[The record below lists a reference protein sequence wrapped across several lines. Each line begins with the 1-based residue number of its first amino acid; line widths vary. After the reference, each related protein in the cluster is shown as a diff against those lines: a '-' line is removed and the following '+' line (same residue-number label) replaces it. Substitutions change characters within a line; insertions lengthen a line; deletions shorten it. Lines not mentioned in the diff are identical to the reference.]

1 MPSAALG
8 RDGSIAE
15 CNTRQGSDFAECSTQ
30 QSVFPGYP
38 RFLPCRVL
46 WLLAYCTRQRPSL
59 PSATLGKMTRATL
72 FIYLYIF
79 HPNRQKIHIK
89 HHIHIINIT
98 CKAATTQIS
107 SHVSQISSHVSQI
120 SSHVS
125 QISPHVSQISS
136 QRSQYITDNTYLT
149 NKFTNDARN

>member
-1 MPSAALG
+1 VPSVTLG
-8 RDGSIAE
+8 TVCFQATRASYLAE
-15 CNTRQGSDFAECSTQ
+15 YYGC
-30 QSVFPGYP
+30 
-38 RFLPCRVL
+38 
-46 WLLAYCTRQRPSL
+46 CTRQRPSL
-59 PSATLGKMTRATL
+59 PSATLGKMTRAAL
-72 FIYLYIF
+72 FIYFYIF

-120 SSHVS
+120 S
-125 QISPHVSQISS
+125 PHVSQISS

-149 NKFTNDARN
+149 NKFTNDAHN